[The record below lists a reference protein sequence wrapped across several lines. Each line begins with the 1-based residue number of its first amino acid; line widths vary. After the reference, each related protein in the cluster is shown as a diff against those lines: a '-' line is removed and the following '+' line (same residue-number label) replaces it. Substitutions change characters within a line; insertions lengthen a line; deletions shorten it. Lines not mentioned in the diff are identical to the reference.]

1 MNTNERTEFRNSLA
15 WKNFRQSKIDEQQVD
30 YITGEKLEC
39 NANCHHLRL
48 DHSKY
53 NDLSDRNA
61 FVMLNK
67 TSHEIVHKYYNTGD
81 WVNAVKS
88 IPECER
94 KQKLIEVM
102 KMMDAYNT
110 DSTELFLFSNHI
122 DYTFDESDK
131 PLVASLVRKYNIPS
145 ATLYGQQNMILWSKT
160 TKESPK
166 DMPENTKDWFV
177 WMCTVRNNCEK
188 LSLRDKYY
196 MIQLRHLGLYSSY
209 KNIRKKDRRQQ
220 WVINI
225 MNKLEEEIK
234 ETTSIVNKLSKE
246 V

>member
-1 MNTNERTEFRNSLA
+1 MNASKRNEFRNSLA
-15 WKNFRQSKIDEQQVD
+15 WKNFRQMKTDEQKVD
-30 YITGEKLEC
+30 YITGEPLEW

-48 DHSKY
+48 SHDMY
-53 NDLSDRNA
+53 TDLSDKNA

-67 TSHEIVHKYYNTGD
+67 KSHEVVHRYYNTGD
-81 WVNAVKS
+81 WVNAVRS

-102 KMMDAYNT
+102 KMMDSYNT

-122 DYTFDESDK
+122 DYIFDESNK
-131 PLVASLVRKYNIPS
+131 PLVASLVRKYNMPS

-166 DMPENTKDWFV
+166 DMPDKTTDY
-177 WMCTVRNNCEK
+177 
-188 LSLRDKYY
+188 LRWICARLDNFSKFDVY
-196 MIQLRHLGLYSSY
+196 IIAQLRHLGLYSSY
-209 KNIRKKDRRQQ
+209 KNIRKKDRTQS

-225 MNKLEEEIK
+225 MKKLEEEIK
-234 ETTSIVNKLSKE
+234 ETTRIINKLSKE